1 MRVIKALRTRSD
13 LAKELLIDPI
23 KIGRQICKLQ
33 AQKEEVVI
41 LPDVNQKENSE
52 YEPSEEEAK
61 KAFNATIAK
70 LESVRNISSPILK
83 VI

>member
-23 KIGRQICKLQ
+23 KIGRQVYKLQ
-33 AQKEEVVI
+33 AQKEDVVI
-41 LPDVNQKENSE
+41 LPEMNELENSE
-52 YEPSEEEAK
+52 YLPTDEEAK
-61 KAFNATIAK
+61 KAFNSTIAK

>member
-33 AQKEEVVI
+33 AQKEEVI
-41 LPDVNQKENSE
+41 ISPDLNQQENSE
-52 YEPSEEEAK
+52 YEPSE
-61 KAFNATIAK
+61 
-70 LESVRNISSPILK
+70 
-83 VI
+83 